1 MVMRRQLQYSNRNRK
16 LLRRLWDLCTCQHT
30 PHLPLMTVHAYGLVR
45 DLEHTSYA
53 ILYMQMTQTNL
64 VDWT

>member
-1 MVMRRQLQYSNRNRK
+1 
-16 LLRRLWDLCTCQHT
+16 
-30 PHLPLMTVHAYGLVR
+30 MTVHAYGLVR
-45 DLEHTSYA
+45 DHEHTSYA